1 MENPA
6 KTEEKVYS
14 LKAVAFRLFFRIGE
28 RLVKNG
34 PIWYT
39 EIVYEPHA
47 DMNKCM
53 HERDT
58 YVLLRLLAHTI
69 HGKI

>member
-28 RLVKNG
+28 RLVKNN

-39 EIVYEPHA
+39 EIV
-47 DMNKCM
+47 
-53 HERDT
+53 
-58 YVLLRLLAHTI
+58 L
-69 HGKI
+69 